1 MNSTLQKLAIE
12 LDAADF
18 DRPSDADSFNEIHQ
32 KLTFY
37 ARTHYGQY
45 IPTIGAEHPDFET
58 RLLHWLHNVG
68 VTDEQRKILFRLA
81 PKIVF
86 FNREDFTKLHQAAME
101 GPVVRWV
108 VETLDLNLASLG
120 QSDLIYNEIQNHTW
134 FTSITDSMQIADFHH
149 ANNVGGMDF
158 RPDWRSLAKFG
169 DVTKIADFM
178 QKREDTKGRPQPIRR
193 IVILEDFVG
202 SGTQM
207 SMDAGS
213 ISFAAR
219 NFPNIPIL
227 LVPLIVCPA
236 GASAARA
243 LAAHYSNVTFEPILE
258 LREEDFFVPTMN
270 AQFGT
275 FEQQLLQLAFDT
287 YPLVVGNDATY
298 PRPYGP
304 YGFPGNDPTGAIVV
318 MYSNTPANSLPL
330 IHHASN
336 TWDPLFPRSARLR

>member
-1 MNSTLQKLAIE
+1 MHSTLQKLAVE

-18 DRPSDADSFNEIHQ
+18 DRRSDADSFNEIHQ

-37 ARTHYGQY
+37 ARTHYAQY
-45 IPTIGAEHPDFET
+45 IPTMGVDSHDFET
-58 RLLHWLHNVG
+58 RLLHWLYNPG
-68 VTDEQRKILFRLA
+68 VTDEHRKTLFRLA

-86 FNREDFTKLHQAAME
+86 FNREDFTKLHQAAID
-101 GPVVRWV
+101 GPVVRWI
-108 VETLDLNLASLG
+108 VETLDLNLASPG
-120 QSDLIYNEIQNHTW
+120 QCELIDAEIQNHTW

-149 ANNVGGMDF
+149 ANNVGGMDL

-169 DVTKIADFM
+169 DVSKISDFM
-178 QKREDTKGRPQPIRR
+178 RNHTDTKGRPQPIQR

-219 NFPNIPIL
+219 NFPHIPIL
-227 LVPLIVCPA
+227 LAPLIICPV
-236 GASAARA
+236 GANAART
-243 LAAHYSNVTFEPILE
+243 LAAHYKNVTFEPILE
-258 LREEDFFVPTMN
+258 LRADDFFVPTMN
-270 AQFGT
+270 AQSGT
-275 FEQQLLQLAFDT
+275 FEHDLLQLAFGT
-287 YPLVVGNDATY
+287 YPLVVGDGAAY

-304 YGFPGNDPTGAIVV
+304 FGFPGNDPTGAIVV
-318 MYSNTPANSLPL
+318 MHSNTPANSLPL
-330 IHHASN
+330 IHHGSN